1 MVVVHMVVV
10 VQCHMVGCMAIH
22 MVAVDS
28 MAVVDSMVMKRSRA
42 WAPRIGS
49 RAATVQKIGDT
60 TSGVACTATNITKAT
75 IHVTSTEIR
84 GEGPRIALEWV
95 RQVMGV
101 ALARHRHTATARV
114 VVTAVA
120 AMAGA
125 VATTT

>member
-28 MAVVDSMVMKRSRA
+28 MAVVDSMVMKRNRA

-84 GEGPRIALEWV
+84 GEGPRIASEWD

-101 ALARHRHTATARV
+101 ALARHRHTATIMTYL

-125 VATTT
+125 V